1 MKGLTLLEMLISIS
15 IIGIIMAVV
24 YGAYMSNVDAIQM
37 TRQEA
42 EVTQKARIVFDRMGK
57 DLASAFI
64 GTGMGEEEGENLL
77 VFIGQDIE
85 TDGYPADRLDFTSLS
100 HLPMAGAG
108 PWTDLCEVSYFL
120 EAGPEG
126 TGFVL
131 FRRDDAFLDG
141 NPLEGGPSFEIADG
155 IKSFDVTFQDQG
167 GEVYEG
173 WNSLEGEQKGRLP
186 SLISI
191 RLVLTN
197 GDDVDRLFQIS
208 FRPELA
214 G

>member
-37 TRQEA
+37 SRQEA

-64 GTGMGEEEGENLL
+64 GTGMGEEEKENHF
-77 VFIGQDIE
+77 VFIGQDLE

-108 PWTDLCEVSYFL
+108 PWTDLCEVSYFV

-126 TGFVL
+126 AGFVL

-141 NPLEGGPSFEIADG
+141 NPAEGGPSIEIADG
-155 IKSFDVTFQDQG
+155 IKSFDMTFQDQG
-167 GEVYEG
+167 GEVYED

-191 RLVLTN
+191 RLVFTN
-197 GDDVDRLFQIS
+197 GDNIDRLFQIS

>member
-37 TRQEA
+37 SRQEA

-64 GTGMGEEEGENLL
+64 GTGMGEEEEENVL
-77 VFIGQDIE
+77 VFIGQDFE

-126 TGFVL
+126 TDFVL

-155 IKSFDVTFQDQG
+155 IRSFDMTFQDQG

>member
-1 MKGLTLLEMLISIS
+1 MKGLTLLEMLIAIS

-37 TRQEA
+37 SRQEA
-42 EVTQKARIVFDRMGK
+42 EITQKARIVFDRMGK

-64 GTGMGEEEGENLL
+64 GTGMGEEQEENLL

-85 TDGYPADRLDFTSLS
+85 TDGDPTDRLDFTSLS
-100 HLPMAGAG
+100 HMPMGGAG

-120 EAGPEG
+120 EADPEG
-126 TGFVL
+126 AGFVL
-131 FRRDDAFLDG
+131 FRRDDAYLDG
-141 NPLEGGPSFEIADG
+141 NPVEGGPFFEIADG
-155 IKSFDVTFQDQG
+155 IKSFDMTFQDQG
-167 GEVYEG
+167 GEVYEN

-191 RLVLTN
+191 RLVFTN